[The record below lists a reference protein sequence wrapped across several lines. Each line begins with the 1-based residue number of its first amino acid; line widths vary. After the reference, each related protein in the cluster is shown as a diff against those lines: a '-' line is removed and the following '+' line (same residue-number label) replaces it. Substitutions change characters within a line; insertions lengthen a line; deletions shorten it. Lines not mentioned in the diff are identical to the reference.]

1 LSNHQHIRFHLNVG
15 YDQFLAVYQ
24 GIAKTVVA
32 KTDDGR
38 NISFPAGNVQRF
50 LNKNGIQGYFEIELT
65 EKNKFISIKKLD

>member
-1 LSNHQHIRFHLNVG
+1 MSNHQHIRFHLNVG